1 MPNPSHTAT
10 VAVMS
15 PPFAALSYSLPDWL
29 PAEAFAVG
37 QRVAV
42 PLGKGLR
49 AGVIIELSESAADSA
64 QEPTE
69 RASAAADGKS
79 PTKRASA
86 KADDERLQEAE
97 SAVEETPNVPPDARV
112 KGAAAPLRG
121 VGQSPTSTNLAS
133 SSKPLNF
140 ILKPIL
146 WPLER
151 EPLLPAF
158 YLDLAQQLALRQTES
173 LGRILC
179 GLLPAGLRVTQVS
192 VRFFGEGKPRD
203 VRLRELAGLPAEEL
217 GLLGKLWMT
226 GRAEVGR
233 GGRSALDT
241 ELCGLALDPPWPVRP
256 AARAQIAMLEYLHE
270 RGEVTRRK
278 LGDDLGKGAAATLA
292 LLAGRG
298 VVRIRPADGPAA
310 ADDVL
315 PAIAPPDAGGFC
327 LTPRQQE
334 VFEPLLEAVRAG
346 RAETRLLFGITGS
359 GKTAVYLELARE
371 VLARGR
377 SVLLLAPEVALALK
391 LWGDAKAALPGARL
405 HLFHGYLSATAREA
419 MFRELAGAC
428 SGAGAGSV
436 SGPGAGTGSGSGSK
450 TGAASGSG
458 PGRGSGGEPRLVVGA
473 RSALLLPLDNVGLI
487 ILDEEHD
494 SSFKQDEGFVYQ
506 AKEVAWYRAER
517 QGALLLMGSA
527 TPDVKSY
534 YAAREG
540 KIPLHLLEE
549 RVGGGKLPE
558 VRVVALSRQ
567 GAQGS
572 PLAAESLEALQTVV
586 ERGEQAVIMLNRR
599 GYAPLMYCLQ
609 CSTVARCPHCDIGL
623 AYHKGRERLL
633 CHYCGWSTPYPSPC
647 SSCGGLNFLP
657 MGEGTEKLEE
667 VLGPLLPPGA
677 GILRLDRDSTRRAG
691 RMEEILG
698 AFARKEAAVLVG
710 TQMLSKGHHF
720 PDVTLAIVADADLG
734 LNLPDYRAAER
745 TFQLLLQSAG
755 RAGRGEKPGSV
766 IIQTRDPGHYCWEY
780 VRRADYEGF
789 YERELDLRRRRR
801 YPPFVRLALIRIS
814 YAVDEAEG
822 PELVA
827 ALGRH
832 LRQRAREIGVTVLGP
847 APAPLPFLKGRS
859 RWHCLVKGDDWQSLR
874 ALYGAAFEGMNG
886 GAGSGGKD
894 GAAGAGGVGGKVGA
908 AGKDGA
914 ESAAGKG
921 GVGGKTGTGSA
932 GGKTGAG
939 SAWRG
944 KLRIRLDLDPV
955 NML

>member
-1 MPNPSHTAT
+1 MPNPPLTAT

-15 PPFAALSYSLPDWL
+15 PPFASLSYSLPDWL
-29 PAEAFAVG
+29 PAGSFAVG

-49 AGVIIELSESAADSA
+49 AGVIVELSDSAPDSA
-64 QEPTE
+64 QEPTGHEPPE
-69 RASAAADGKS
+69 RVSAAADGKS
-79 PTKRASA
+79 PTQRVSA
-86 KADDERLQEAE
+86 AADGTKEAE
-97 SAVEETPNVPPDARV
+97 SAAGATPNVPPDARV

-121 VGQSPTSTNLAS
+121 AGAEPRSRKLAS
-133 SSKPLNF
+133 SSNSSKSF
-140 ILKPIL
+140 VLKPIL

-179 GLLPAGLRVTQVS
+179 GLLPAGLRMTQLS

-217 GLLGKLWMT
+217 GRLGELWT
-226 GRAEVGR
+226 AGRAEVGR

-278 LGDDLGKGAAATLA
+278 LGEDLGKGAPATLA

-298 VVRIRPADGPAA
+298 IVRIRPADGPAA
-310 ADDVL
+310 EDVL

-327 LTPRQQE
+327 LTPRQRE

-405 HLFHGYLSATAREA
+405 HLFHGYLSASAREA
-419 MFRELAGAC
+419 MFRELAGA
-428 SGAGAGSV
+428 GND
-436 SGPGAGTGSGSGSK
+436 
-450 TGAASGSG
+450 
-458 PGRGSGGEPRLVVGA
+458 PRLVVGA

-494 SSFKQDEGFVYQ
+494 SSFKQDEGFMYQ

-540 KIPLHLLEE
+540 RIPLHLLEE
-549 RVGGGKLPE
+549 RVGGGQLPE
-558 VRVVALSRQ
+558 VRVVALSKQ
-567 GAQGS
+567 GAEGS
-572 PLAAESLEALQTVV
+572 PLAAESLEALQAVV

-609 CSTVARCPHCDIGL
+609 CAAVAKCPHCDIGL

-633 CHYCGWSTPYPSPC
+633 CHYCGWSAPYPSPC

-667 VLGPLLPPGA
+667 VLGPLLPPGT
-677 GILRLDRDSTRRAG
+677 GVLRLDRDSTRRPG

-801 YPPFVRLALIRIS
+801 YPPFVRLALLRIS

-822 PELVA
+822 PDLVA

-859 RWHCLVKGDDWQSLR
+859 RWHCLVKGNDWQSLR
-874 ALYGAAFEGMNG
+874 ALYGAALEGMNG
-886 GAGSGGKD
+886 
-894 GAAGAGGVGGKVGA
+894 AAGA
-908 AGKDGA
+908 AGKAGA
-914 ESAAGKG
+914 
-921 GVGGKTGTGSA
+921 GSA
-932 GGKTGAG
+932 GGKTGAAGAAGADGAGDANGKGGAAGAAGKAGAG
-939 SAWRG
+939 SAGEKAGAVNAWRG